1 MDVLTVIVYVGQNS
15 GSPVFSTV
23 SAVTV
28 YKLVTAMP
36 RVLQPQQNAYHGG
49 RG

>member
-1 MDVLTVIVYVGQNS
+1 MFLLALVYVRQNN

-23 SAVTV
+23 SAAMV